1 MRYRVNDQIV
11 FQKPPGG
18 PLVPWLS
25 GLAESLRTQRF
36 PHQTIHREL
45 RRLVQF
51 SEWLEQQQIELSSLS
66 SDDVVQYL
74 QTRPLCS
81 QLQESRAPLRRLM
94 EYLRSEDVI
103 DKEEPPPSP
112 TPIERCVQ
120 GYVEHLRT
128 QRGLADSTIVHYAH
142 HARNFLQ
149 HRFGSGRL
157 VLSHLNADDV
167 IAFIRH
173 EIARLS
179 RPRSKT
185 TVCGSLRAFLRYVHV
200 QADGMPDLASH
211 VPRVASWPMT
221 SVPQGIAADQAQKLL
236 QSVDRNTPVGRR
248 DYAILLLLARLGLR
262 AGAVVSLTLEDLDW
276 TAGTLT
282 VTLKRARHSV
292 YPLTVEI
299 GEAIADYL
307 QNGRPESNERQ
318 VFLHARAPFRP
329 FPRGCNLADMI
340 RCRIDRAGVEA
351 PTRGTHQFRHALA
364 TQMQRKGV
372 SLSEIG
378 DVLGHRSANTTRI
391 YAKVDVVALRTLAL
405 PWPGGVQ

>member
-18 PLVPWLS
+18 PLVPWLT
-25 GLAESLRTQRF
+25 GLAESLKTQRF
-36 PHQTIHREL
+36 PHQTIHVEL
-45 RRLVQF
+45 RRIVQF
-51 SEWLEQQQIELSSLS
+51 SEWLEHQQIDLSNLS

-74 QTRPLCS
+74 QTRPLRS
-81 QLQESRAPLRRLM
+81 QLQDSRAPLRRLM

-103 DKEEPPPSP
+103 DQEEPAPPP
-112 TPIERCVQ
+112 TPIECCLQ
-120 GYVEHLRT
+120 DYVEHLRK
-128 QRGLADSTIVHYAH
+128 QRGLADSTIIHYAGQAH
-142 HARNFLQ
+142 NFLQ
-149 HRFGSGRL
+149 HRFGSEKV
-157 VLSHLNADDV
+157 VLSDLNADNV
-167 IAFIRH
+167 IAFVRD
-173 EIARLS
+173 ETARLPS
-179 RPRSKT
+179 RRSKAK
-185 TVCGSLRAFLRYVHV
+185 VSGSLRAFLRYVHV
-200 QADGMPDLASH
+200 HAEGMPDLASH

-236 QSVDRNTPVGRR
+236 KSVNRTTPVGRR
-248 DYAILLLLARLGLR
+248 DYAILLLLNRLGLR
-262 AGAVVSLTLEDLDW
+262 AGAIVCLTLDDLDW

-292 YPLTVEI
+292 YPLIEEI

-307 QNGRPESNERQ
+307 QNGRPESNVRQ

-329 FPRGCNLADMI
+329 FRRGSDLADMI
-340 RCRIDRAGVEA
+340 RYRIDRAGVEA

-364 TQMQRKGV
+364 TQMQRKGA

-378 DVLGHRSANTTRI
+378 DVLGHRHPNTTRI
-391 YAKVDVVALRTLAL
+391 YAKVDFVALRTLAL